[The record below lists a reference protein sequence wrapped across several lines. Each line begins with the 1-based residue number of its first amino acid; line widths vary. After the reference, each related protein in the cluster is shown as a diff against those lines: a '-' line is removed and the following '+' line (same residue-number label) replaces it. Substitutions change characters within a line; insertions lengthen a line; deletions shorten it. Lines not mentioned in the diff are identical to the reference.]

1 MENYWKNKAVLVTG
15 AGGFIGSHMVTA
27 LAEKGAKVTA
37 FFSANA
43 AIPETSGAFSASGN
57 LLSMET
63 CIQALKGQ
71 EVVCNMAAL
80 DGGAAYKRSH
90 SEEIFT
96 VNTAITSNILEAARI
111 HQTRKLLLMSS
122 AMVYP
127 ASLYGVLDEDKVV
140 PGDTADDGDGYAR
153 SKKSMELSAQHYAKQ
168 YGMHIAIARPG
179 NTYGPG
185 DSIEKGRII
194 PSFIDKALHHE
205 TITITGNGDNEVS
218 FLHVDDL
225 VENLLS
231 LTELYAVADP
241 VNVASERYIRIRELA
256 DMIINLAGGS
266 SKVVYTSDVTDI
278 PPKRV
283 LSVAKAKKVIHFSE
297 HITLE
302 KGVRN
307 LIEQMRRTK

>member
-43 AIPETSGAFSASGN
+43 AIPETPGAFSASGN

-96 VNTAITSNILEAARI
+96 VNTTITSNILEAARI

-140 PGDTADDGDGYAR
+140 PGDTADDGDGYTR

-205 TITITGNGDNEVS
+205 SITITGIGENEVS

-256 DMIINLAGGS
+256 DMIINLAGTS
-266 SKVVYTSDVTDI
+266 SKVVYTSDAADI

-283 LSVAKAKKVIHFSE
+283 LSVAKAKKVIHYSE
-297 HITLE
+297 HISLE
-302 KGVRN
+302 NGVRN